1 MSEGDAPRIDP
12 RKHVYIRV
20 TLRGERSKL
29 STSKRPVPNGEVIA
43 IPHRE
48 AVKYVERGVAELVDE
63 SPYDEEIPE
72 ETDDAAA
79 GDQ

>member
-1 MSEGDAPRIDP
+1 MSESDAPRVDP

-43 IPHRE
+43 IPFRE
-48 AVKYVERGVAELVDE
+48 AMKYVERGVAELVDE
-63 SPYDEEIPE
+63 HPYDEAPP
-72 ETDDAAA
+72 TDEAAA
-79 GDQ
+79 TDE